1 MIARHHPKNDPWGQ
15 QHQPAKT
22 LLTGSIYSLVLIF
35 EPKVGNGKV
44 IVTGVDLTSRMD
56 RRPESSQLFYSLSQ
70 HMESEGFNPEARVS
84 ADELKSML
92 R

>member
-35 EPKVGNGKV
+35 ESKFGNGKV

-56 RRPESSQLFYSLSQ
+56 RRPESSQLFTVYRSIWKVKILIRKRGCQPTS
-70 HMESEGFNPEARVS
+70 
-84 ADELKSML
+84 
-92 R
+92 